1 MSSDP
6 AFRAPIG
13 VHDVLPPESGRW
25 ADVVTRFARRAGIF
39 GFGLIQTPLFEHI
52 EVFHRVGEHTDVV
65 SKEMYEFRDKGDRHL
80 ALRPEG
86 TASVVRA
93 YVQHRPLPPWKVWYF
108 APNFRYERPQK
119 GRYRQHWQLGVE
131 VLGLDDPA
139 IDIEV
144 IALAAGFYRDLGL
157 RDLRLII
164 NSMGDPEGRG
174 AYVEALRSH
183 LLTSSN
189 ELGPE
194 FVERVEANPLRVLDS
209 RNPEWQSAIESAPL
223 ISNHLSPDA
232 SAHFEAVKAGLN
244 ALGIEFEVDGRLV
257 RGFDYYTRTTFE
269 FQSTALDAAQNAV
282 GGGGR
287 YDGLA
292 EAMGGPPTPGIGFGI
307 GVERLLLA
315 LDAEEV
321 ISTSKGNAPSVFV
334 IDGLSG
340 TDELLLLTVTSG
352 LREAGISTER
362 AYGGRSLK
370 AQWKAADRCG
380 ARYGV
385 MIGKAELERDSVV
398 VKDLETGEQ
407 IEVRRDQLV
416 AWIRESFEENY
427 Q

>member
-340 TDELLLLTVTSG
+340 TDELLILAVTSG